1 MCVCMCN
8 SVSITQIILKLSTYI
23 MTHGVQY
30 LFATK
35 RKMHYHVSCRKK
47 KLWGEGRKIFDEKS
61 YFVSVC
67 VCLILA
73 KMHKYVLHRVMKTDS
88 TVHIE

>member
-1 MCVCMCN
+1 
-8 SVSITQIILKLSTYI
+8 

-47 KLWGEGRKIFDEKS
+47 NFGGKEEKYFMRK
-61 YFVSVC
+61 V
-67 VCLILA
+67 IL
-73 KMHKYVLHRVMKTDS
+73 
-88 TVHIE
+88 